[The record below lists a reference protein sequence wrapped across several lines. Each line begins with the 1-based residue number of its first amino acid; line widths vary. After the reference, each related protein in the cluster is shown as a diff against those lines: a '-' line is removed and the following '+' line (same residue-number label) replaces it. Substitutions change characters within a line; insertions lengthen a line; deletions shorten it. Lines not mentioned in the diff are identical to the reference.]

1 MFDVEKIA
9 ERRIVEA
16 MEHGEFDNLS
26 GAGRPLNLD
35 DDAGIPESLRMA
47 YRVMKNAGV
56 LPPEIDLRREIA
68 SVRNAVAA
76 LTEAEPRAKGI
87 TRRQAARLS
96 LRPRWLCSGSPSP
109 VRSSS
114 PALHTRGTRR
124 RCCGAAA

>member
-16 MEHGEFDNLS
+16 MEHGEFDNLP

-56 LPPEIDLRREIA
+56 LPPEIDLRRA
-68 SVRNAVAA
+68 S
-76 LTEAEPRAKGI
+76 LH
-87 TRRQAARLS
+87 
-96 LRPRWLCSGSPSP
+96 
-109 VRSSS
+109 
-114 PALHTRGTRR
+114 PATRR
-124 RCCGAAA
+124 RRLDPGKCPDRLLSRGDRRRLVVRAGPRGSRDD